1 MADNKQQVRNSFI
14 YLLPALAGNAI
25 PLLTLPIFTRY
36 LSKEDYG
43 VLALAQIYAIFMSGL
58 INFGLTTGYERNFF
72 EYRKKADASG
82 LLYSVLL
89 FVCAAFA
96 LFAGITFVFKDPLSR
111 LLTGSAQYGT
121 LIFWS
126 YCATC
131 MMSLKMYYLTYFK
144 NMENASP
151 YVWYTID
158 ESILGVSFSL
168 FLVIFMKTGVVGLV
182 YGQFAASLIVF
193 ILITAKFLKMIPA
206 SFNWPILKDTL
217 KLSYPLTPRIFLGV
231 IGSQFDKYMI
241 NLLATLGGVGIYS
254 IGQKIA
260 YVVFTYMTAIQN
272 VFSPQVYKRMFGL
285 SESGNETVGSY
296 LTPFAYFSILLAV
309 LIALFSEE
317 LIFILTPVP
326 FHAAAD
332 IIIVLTM
339 LYGSM
344 FFGKQPQLTFAK
356 KTGITSVL
364 TFVSIGLNIA
374 FNIPFILKWGAIG
387 AAWGTLTAGLISGA
401 VSFAVSQHYHPIK
414 WEYKKIGAIYLIFFA
429 GALAT
434 VIMKSMSV
442 EYTLRLAVKIFFILS
457 YLYLGVKI
465 KFISAENYVLIK
477 GVVGLNG
484 SVTIQR

>member
-1 MADNKQQVRNSFI
+1 MTDKQRQVKNSFI
-14 YLLPALAGNAI
+14 YLIPAVVGNLI

-72 EYRKKADASG
+72 EYREKDKASG
-82 LLYSVLL
+82 LLWSTLL
-89 FVCAAFA
+89 FVCAAFVV
-96 LFAGITFVFKDPLSR
+96 FACVTYIFQAPVSR
-111 LLTGSAQYGT
+111 LLTRSPQYGP

-144 NMENASP
+144 NMENAAP
-151 YVWYTID
+151 YIWYTVD

-168 FLVIFMKTGVVGLV
+168 FLVVFMQSGVIGIV

-193 ILITAKFLKMIPA
+193 ALISARFLKTTPP
-206 SFNWPILKDTL
+206 SFNWTILKDTL

-231 IGSQFDKYMI
+231 VGSQFDKYMI

-260 YVVFTYMTAIQN
+260 YLVFTYMTAIQN

-285 SESGNETVGSY
+285 SESGNESVGSY

-309 LIALFSEE
+309 VIALFSEE
-317 LIFILTPVP
+317 LIFLLTPAP

-339 LYGSM
+339 YYGTL
-344 FFGKQPQLTFAK
+344 FFGKQPQLTYAK

-364 TFVSIGLNIA
+364 TFVSIGLNILI
-374 FNIPFILKWGAIG
+374 NIPFILKWGAIG
-387 AAWGTLTAGLISGA
+387 AAWGTTAAGLVSGGIT
-401 VSFAVSQHYHPIK
+401 FAVSQHYHPIK
-414 WEYKKIGAIYLIFFA
+414 WEYKKITAIYLIFFA
-429 GALAT
+429 GALAAIST
-434 VIMKSMSV
+434 RSLDL
-442 EYTLRLAVKIFFILS
+442 EYPLRLAVKMFFLAS
-457 YLYLGVKI
+457 YLYLGIKI
-465 KFISAENYVLIK
+465 KFISAENYALIK
-477 GVVGLNG
+477 GVVGLNR
-484 SVTIQR
+484 SVPIRR

>member
-1 MADNKQQVRNSFI
+1 
-14 YLLPALAGNAI
+14 
-25 PLLTLPIFTRY
+25 
-36 LSKEDYG
+36 
-43 VLALAQIYAIFMSGL
+43 MSGI

-72 EYRKKADASG
+72 EYRKNDEASG
-82 LLYSVLL
+82 LLYSTLL
-89 FVCAAFA
+89 FVCISFAAFA
-96 LFAGITFVFKDPLSR
+96 AVTFVFKDPLSR
-111 LLTGSAQYGT
+111 LLTGSAQYGE

-131 MMSLKMYYLTYFK
+131 MMSLKMYYLIYFK

-168 FLVIFMKTGVVGLV
+168 FLVIYMKSGVIGLV
-182 YGQFAASLIVF
+182 HGQFAASLIVF
-193 ILITAKFLKMIPA
+193 FLITYRFLKKVPA
-206 SFNWPILKDTL
+206 SINWPILKDTL

-260 YVVFTYMTAIQN
+260 YLVFTYMTAIQN

-285 SESGNETVGSY
+285 SESGNESVGSY

-317 LIFILTPVP
+317 MIFLLTPAP
-326 FHAAAD
+326 FHSAAD

-344 FFGKQPQLTFAK
+344 FFGKQPQLTYAR

-364 TFVSIGLNIA
+364 TFVSIGINIII
-374 FNIPFILKWGAIG
+374 NIPFIIKWAPIG
-387 AAWGTLTAGLISGA
+387 AAWGTTVAGLISGGLT
-401 VSFAVSQHYHPIK
+401 FAVAQHYHPIK
-414 WEYKKIGAIYLIFFA
+414 WEYKKIAAIYLIFFF
-429 GALAT
+429 GALAALLT
-434 VIMKSMSV
+434 RSMSV
-442 EYTLRLAVKIFFILS
+442 EYPLRLAVKMVFLAS
-457 YLYLGVKI
+457 YIYLGI
-465 KFISAENYVLIK
+465 RIRFISAENYALIK

-484 SVTIQR
+484 SLPVRR